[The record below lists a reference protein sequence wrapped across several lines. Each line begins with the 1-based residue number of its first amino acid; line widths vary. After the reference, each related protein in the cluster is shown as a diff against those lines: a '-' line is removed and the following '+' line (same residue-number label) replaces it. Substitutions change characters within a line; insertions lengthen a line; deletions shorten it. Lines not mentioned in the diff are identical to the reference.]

1 MELEGLPQNLVRG
14 NLLVDCRSRTALAEM
29 VVIAKARR
37 RVVNKGEATVT
48 MIGIR
53 LWFDDSQQRCLSF
66 INIFHWQPV
75 FEMHPSQMILHP
87 NVTPYQGRSL
97 VDRILER
104 NQSTPPHP
112 SCWQCLISLSGNF
125 PGVVATDVAV
135 TVGSIPAVIMVGY

>member
-1 MELEGLPQNLVRG
+1 MRG
-14 NLLVDCRSRTALAEM
+14 NDIGDDFRSRTGLAEM
-29 VVIAKARR
+29 AIAKARR

-75 FEMHPSQMILHP
+75 FEMHPSQRILHP